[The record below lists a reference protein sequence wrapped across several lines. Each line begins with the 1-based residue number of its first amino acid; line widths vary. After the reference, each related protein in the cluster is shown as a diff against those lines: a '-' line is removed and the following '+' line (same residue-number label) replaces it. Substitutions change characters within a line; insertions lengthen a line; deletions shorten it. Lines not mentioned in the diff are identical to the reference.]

1 MAEQADHVFVYGKLR
16 PDVVGTALPLPDACD
31 AQKAWLLGGR
41 LYSFNRG
48 GQEHAAVRLREAG
61 QATCGWVVKAPTP
74 DVMSSLLRESE
85 AREYSP
91 QLYEKDIVEVC
102 IMLVRTYVLYVC
114 VPMNN
119 TAVDLFV
126 ENGVWGWRRRL
137 QRP

>member
-61 QATCGWVVKAPTP
+61 QATSGWVVKAPTP
-74 DVMSSLLRESE
+74 DVMSVLLRESE

-91 QLYEKDIVEVC
+91 QLYEKDIVEV
-102 IMLVRTYVLYVC
+102 VTEKGERVPSYVYHRPDVDVSNP
-114 VPMNN
+114 VPKG
-119 TAVDLFV
+119 D
-126 ENGVWGWRRRL
+126 WL
-137 QRP
+137 QHLK